1 MIGVTKEES
10 VAWVQVKHPP
20 ANALST
26 ELLTQLDERMTEL
39 SHDDE
44 ISAIILHGERRF
56 FVAGADI
63 KEFEGKK
70 GSDLADGGQA
80 LFNKLESFNKPI
92 VAAIHGAALGGGLE
106 LAMACTIRIA
116 TEDAKLGLP
125 ETNLGL
131 IPGYGGTQRL
141 PKLVGPHKAAEMM
154 LTGLPITGAD
164 ALMWRLVNDTAKD
177 EQQLLEKAGKLA
189 QTIAEKSRLTSERI
203 LDLVQEAH
211 HGEDFE
217 KGLKK
222 EAQYFSEVFDS
233 ADAKEGIGAFLE
245 KRKPEFSNR

>member
-1 MIGVTKEES
+1 MIGVTKEGS

-44 ISAIILHGERRF
+44 ISAIILHGEGRF

-131 IPGYGGTQRL
+131 IPGYGALSDQSSVLTKRQKCSLAYRL
-141 PKLVGPHKAAEMM
+141 LGCLNVAPCEH
-154 LTGLPITGAD
+154 
-164 ALMWRLVNDTAKD
+164 AKD

-211 HGEDFE
+211 HGEDFD

-233 ADAKEGIGAFLE
+233 ADAKEGIAAFLE